1 MTYRIEKIN
10 DLVRD
15 NLSRIITE
23 ELSLKTDALVSITKV
38 DTSKDLRY
46 AQVLVSVFPEDQRDY
61 AEKTLKKELYRI
73 QGLLND
79 SMHLKIVPKI
89 NFILD
94 LTQQKA
100 SELEEVF
107 EEIRKEKKEKKFSTR
122 RAS

>member
-1 MTYRIEKIN
+1 MTHRIEKVN

-23 ELSLKTDALVSITKV
+23 ELSLKTGVLASITKV

-46 AQVLVSVFPEDQRDY
+46 AQVLVSVFPEEQRDY
-61 AEKTLKKELYRI
+61 VEKTLQKELYRI

-89 NFILD
+89 KFTID

-100 SELEEVF
+100 SELENVF
-107 EEIRKEKKEKKFSTR
+107 EKIRKEKMGEEI
-122 RAS
+122 